1 MTNMAFCVSK
11 LNNADLESLLK
22 DFLGDSSTA
31 DKKANESDLNIFDDS
46 DIAGI
51 CNKVADTMDIDVAKL
66 ETNLLGE
73 EVVDQSNINPNQ
85 IYSSKDVE
93 IDYLKLRIDIL
104 SKKLVDKTNESQ
116 YKDEEL
122 LLTTCKLNNAVKA
135 NERLLK
141 KLTV

>member
-1 MTNMAFCVSK
+1 MTNMAFCVSN
-11 LNNADLESLLK
+11 LNNAELESLLK
-22 DFLGDSSTA
+22 DILGDSSTA